1 VWIRAVATKA
11 CLPKYHFLRWRTLWD
26 LLSFGVCLL
35 IGRRRSFARD
45 GLRLMQVNPFP
56 RRVWGLENVPQHGS
70 FVAVMNHYDRDGLH
84 PYHCAMMVNALVQ
97 PRRHGNPEIRWAF
110 TSELWGRKVGPF
122 PIPLPLI
129 RWVFRRIA
137 KVYGF
142 VVIPRREELVMGR
155 AAAIRTF
162 LEAID
167 AGPVGL
173 TPEAAGSGRLI
184 EPPVGSG
191 LFMLAL
197 ARRGHPF
204 LPIAVWEDEGV
215 LSIVFGQPF
224 YLEVDESLP
233 RQERDRQA
241 REKVMVAIG
250 KLLPPAYRGAYA
262 EAIAHALAAQAS
274 SPEAGKGDM
283 G

>member
-1 VWIRAVATKA
+1 MATKA
-11 CLPKYHFLRWRTLWD
+11 RLPKYHFLRWRTLWD

-45 GLRLMQVNPFP
+45 GLRLIQVNPFP

-215 LSIVFGQPF
+215 LNIVFGQPF